1 MKLALTIEGCKNS
14 CATKNISF
22 HSYVMN
28 IHNFDPKPVHV
39 LHNPAMNRVVLPQGL
54 TFFDCGGYSN
64 RKENATHQCVNL
76 CQWYVPWC
84 VPGRFGSLF
93 LVTAVKHN
101 VLIKLKEDY

>member
-1 MKLALTIEGCKNS
+1 MVKLALTIEGCKNS

-54 TFFDCGGYSN
+54 TFLTVEVIQIG
-64 RKENATHQCVNL
+64 KKM
-76 CQWYVPWC
+76 P
-84 VPGRFGSLF
+84 
-93 LVTAVKHN
+93 
-101 VLIKLKEDY
+101 LISV